1 MFYVVCMDTPQHT
14 SRIYAIESNRE
25 RLLEVVADLFAM
37 IGLTAGGM
45 VEKVPRPLYRK
56 VRRLLVS
63 AESCVRRLVVSAA
76 RGVVVEPGPQ
86 PQPPA
91 SKERTGE
98 SKAAK
103 SQEQENGNG
112 SPKRTR
118 RLLFNLFDR
127 PRRKDW
133 GIPSRRSRKRSKI
146 EPRIRLLGDPPDPR
160 HLMFREFGPK
170 EPPPAPPAPL
180 VEQETAFDDGTVS
193 ATHLCRRIFALADAL
208 ADIPRQA
215 QRYLRWERK
224 PIEVRRPQRASPF
237 RVGRPPGW
245 RIRAA
250 HAVDEILK
258 DCHWLVNETRF
269 DTS

>member
-1 MFYVVCMDTPQHT
+1 MDTPQHT
-14 SRIYAIESNRE
+14 SRTYAIESNRE

-37 IGLTAGGM
+37 IGFTAGGM
-45 VEKVPRPLYRK
+45 VERVPRPLYRK

-76 RGVVVEPGPQ
+76 REIVVEPGPQ

-91 SKERTGE
+91 PKERNAE
-98 SKAAK
+98 SKSA
-103 SQEQENGNG
+103 SQGEGNEG
-112 SPKRTR
+112 GKPKRR
-118 RLLFNLFDR
+118 RPLLFNLFDR

-133 GIPSRRSRKRSKI
+133 GIPGRPPRKRSKI
-146 EPRIRLLGDPPDPR
+146 EPRVRLLGDPPDPR

-193 ATHLCRRIFALADAL
+193 AIHLCRRIFAMADAL

-224 PIEVRRPQRASPF
+224 PIEQRRPSRASPF

-245 RIRAA
+245 RIRAS
-250 HAVDEILK
+250 HAVDDILK